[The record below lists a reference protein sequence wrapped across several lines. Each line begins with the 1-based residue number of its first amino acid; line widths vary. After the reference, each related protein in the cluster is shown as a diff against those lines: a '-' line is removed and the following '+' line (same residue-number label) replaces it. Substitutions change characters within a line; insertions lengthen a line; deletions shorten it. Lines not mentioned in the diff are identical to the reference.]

1 MEVQRMNTIAPVT
14 APHRAMKDTQLLG
27 YTIPKV
33 STITLKQKQKRGV
46 NEKNDVMKLFQQK
59 GSILSINIDSVLNDA
74 GTWKDPHCFRPERH
88 LNVDMTKIVKNEN
101 HIPFGV
107 GMSPFFQSW

>member
-1 MEVQRMNTIAPVT
+1 MTRIIVS
-14 APHRAMKDTQLLG
+14 LL
-27 YTIPKV
+27 I
-33 STITLKQKQKRGV
+33 
-46 NEKNDVMKLFQQK
+46 K

-74 GTWKDPHCFRPERH
+74 DTWKDPHCFRPERH

-107 GMSPFFQSW
+107 GKME